1 MSAIHNRADA
11 QPNPKL
17 PLSWDAP
24 NVSSDM
30 PAPTPDGSTSPQ
42 EPAPAPATPADTP
55 HSVTPAPDAPS
66 PQAPAQEAPT
76 ATPPDTP
83 SPQQEP
89 APEPPRREQQ
99 PDGDDSQPPAE
110 QTELLNGAAR
120 LPEPPAADQPDGEPA
135 DDEQPRPEEPS
146 AEIVSYSPPEETVSK
161 TLQRIRAEAGVSIAE
176 VSHKTHISA
185 TFISDLEAANFAAL
199 PDLDQCLD
207 KIRQLCTEYG
217 ADTEALLEKFRQEYV
232 DVLKDSQQEPE
243 HANAMGRRPNASVI
257 RTTGL
262 STSPQRM
269 PSLPSLILLGVIL
282 LLAAILLYAFFAYQ
296 SRRLPPRTDTDF
308 TQFVPVHRPQ
318 VILLDEQR

>member
-17 PLSWDAP
+17 PLSWDNPNAP
-24 NVSSDM
+24 DTPPATTADDTPSLREPELAPATAEAPAAPS
-30 PAPTPDGSTSPQ
+30 PQELAPTAVDAPTPQ
-42 EPAPAPATPADTP
+42 EPARAT
-55 HSVTPAPDAPS
+55 VTPDETPEQ
-66 PQAPAQEAPT
+66 PQE
-76 ATPPDTP
+76 
-83 SPQQEP
+83 
-89 APEPPRREQQ
+89 RQ
-99 PDGDDSQPPAE
+99 PDGSGGQPQA
-110 QTELLNGAAR
+110 N
-120 LPEPPAADQPDGEPA
+120 LPEPQSETAPLPEQPAADQA
-135 DDEQPRPEEPS
+135 DELPSDSETRPEGP
-146 AEIVSYSPPEETVSK
+146 AEIVSYRPPAETVSK
-161 TLQRIRAEAGVSIAE
+161 TLQRIRAEAGVPISE

-217 ADTEALLEKFRQEYV
+217 ADTDALLEKFRQEYAEF
-232 DVLKDSQQEPE
+232 LKDSQQEPE
-243 HANAMGRRPNASVI
+243 HAGVMGRRPNAGVI
-257 RTTGL
+257 RSPGL

-269 PSLPSLILLGVIL
+269 ASLPSLILLGVIL

-308 TQFVPVHRPQ
+308 TQFVPMHRPQ

>member
-17 PLSWDAP
+17 PLSWDNPNAP
-24 NVSSDM
+24 DTP
-30 PAPTPDGSTSPQ
+30 PAPTADDTPSLREPELPPATAEAPAAPSPQELAPTAVDAPTPQ
-42 EPAPAPATPADTP
+42 EPARAT
-55 HSVTPAPDAPS
+55 VTPDETPEQPQERQPDVGDGQ
-66 PQAPAQEAPT
+66 PQA
-76 ATPPDTP
+76 
-83 SPQQEP
+83 
-89 APEPPRREQQ
+89 
-99 PDGDDSQPPAE
+99 
-110 QTELLNGAAR
+110 N
-120 LPEPPAADQPDGEPA
+120 LPEPQSEMAPLPEQPAADQA
-135 DDEQPRPEEPS
+135 DDTPSDSDSETRPEEP
-146 AEIVSYSPPEETVSK
+146 AEIVSYRPPAETVSK
-161 TLQRIRAEAGVSIAE
+161 TLQRIRAEAGVPISE

-217 ADTEALLEKFRQEYV
+217 ADTDALLEKFRQEYAEF
-232 DVLKDSQQEPE
+232 LKDSQQEPE
-243 HANAMGRRPNASVI
+243 HAGVMGRRPNAGVI
-257 RTTGL
+257 RSPGL

-269 PSLPSLILLGVIL
+269 ASLPSLILLGVIL

-308 TQFVPVHRPQ
+308 TQFVPMHRPQ

>member
-24 NVSSDM
+24 NASSDI

-42 EPAPAPATPADTP
+42 EPAPAPTTPADTP

-76 ATPPDTP
+76 ATPPNTP

-89 APEPPRREQQ
+89 APEPPRQEQQ

-110 QTELLNGAAR
+110 QT
-120 LPEPPAADQPDGEPA
+120 EPPAADQPDGEPA

-217 ADTEALLEKFRQEYV
+217 ADTEALLEKFRQEYA

-257 RTTGL
+257 RATGL

>member
-17 PLSWDAP
+17 PLSWDNPNAP
-24 NVSSDM
+24 DTPPATTADDTPTPREPELAPATAEAPAAPS
-30 PAPTPDGSTSPQ
+30 PQELAPTAVDAPTPQ
-42 EPAPAPATPADTP
+42 EPARAT
-55 HSVTPAPDAPS
+55 VTPDETPEQ
-66 PQAPAQEAPT
+66 PQE
-76 ATPPDTP
+76 
-83 SPQQEP
+83 
-89 APEPPRREQQ
+89 RQ
-99 PDGDDSQPPAE
+99 PDGRGGQPQA
-110 QTELLNGAAR
+110 N
-120 LPEPPAADQPDGEPA
+120 LPEPQSETAPLPEQPAADQA
-135 DDEQPRPEEPS
+135 DAPPSDSETRPEEP
-146 AEIVSYSPPEETVSK
+146 AEIVSYRPPAETVSK
-161 TLQRIRAEAGVSIAE
+161 TLQRIRAEAGVPISE

-217 ADTEALLEKFRQEYV
+217 ADTDALLEKFRQEYAEF
-232 DVLKDSQQEPE
+232 LKDSQQEPE
-243 HANAMGRRPNASVI
+243 HAGVMGRRPNAGVI
-257 RTTGL
+257 RSPGL

-269 PSLPSLILLGVIL
+269 ASLPSLILLGVIL

-308 TQFVPVHRPQ
+308 TQFVPMHRPQ